1 MKKFLLGI
9 LTIFYFGV
17 STGATLQVHY
27 CMGKMVDVDL
37 VNKDSNHC
45 HKCGMTKMNGK
56 KGCCHDEQKVI
67 KIAGDQNSTDVAY
80 QMVQLP
86 SVAII
91 KNYAELSAIA
101 ISSSLT
107 ENNTRSNSLFRDSQA
122 AVYLLN
128 CDFRI

>member
-27 CMGKMVDVDL
+27 CMGKMVDVNF
-37 VNKDSNHC
+37 VNKDSSHC

-67 KIAGDQNSTDVAY
+67 KITSDQNSTEAAY

-91 KNYAELSAIA
+91 KHYAELQAILV
-101 ISSSLT
+101 SSFT
-107 ENNTRSNSLFRDSQA
+107 ENNTSSNSLFRDSQA
-122 AVYLLN
+122 AVYLRN

>member
-37 VNKDSNHC
+37 VNKDSGHC
-45 HKCGMTKMNGK
+45 HKCGMKKMNGK

-67 KIAGDQNSTDVAY
+67 KITSDQNSTDAAY
-80 QMVQLP
+80 QMVQLH

-91 KNYAELSAIA
+91 KHYAKLPAIP
-101 ISSSLT
+101 ISSSLI
-107 ENNTRSNSLFRDSQA
+107 ENNTGVNGLFRDSQV
-122 AVYLLN
+122 AVYIRN
-128 CDFRI
+128 CVFRI